1 MKSPWSETGQKHA
14 SLLMRPDTKVS
25 DCRYCFICGVVLL
38 LGNKEE
44 KVSLLATFVVK
55 YSNLVQGFGVFC
67 LWKLFKNGKALLV
80 FGIWKLM
87 TNTNSAFTA
96 GNNHICCRSCSYM
109 LNLEGLI

>member
-1 MKSPWSETGQKHA
+1 MLLCLCVLIQKCLTA
-14 SLLMRPDTKVS
+14 GTALS
-25 DCRYCFICGVVLL
+25 CGVVLL

-109 LNLEGLI
+109 LNLEGLILKKSVNLFSH